1 MPGRINT
8 TLFTD
13 PACPWA
19 YSEIP
24 ALRVIDW
31 RYGPQL
37 DWRLVMIG
45 LTESA
50 QQYVDRGYTTLRS
63 ARSHAAFRRY
73 GMPFSPRP
81 KARVSAT
88 ARACR
93 AIEAARLIDPGSEWA
108 ALRALQLLQF
118 TTPIVLDDDEAVSRV
133 VAAATGHDADA
144 IRAGLDSAET
154 TEAYERD
161 RAEARSAAGSAAE
174 LQGKTASTDG
184 SVRFTAS
191 SVTFERDGVRLVA
204 GGFQPVAAYDV
215 LIANLDPGLERRD
228 APEDPAELLAEY
240 PDGLTTQE
248 IAALLA
254 ESNEAPDRT
263 AAETAMLELVFDGRA
278 ERIALGDD
286 AIWLAP
292 ERAGWFQATLDA
304 VEPAAVRRDP
314 IGATA

>member
-1 MPGRINT
+1 MPGHIET
-8 TLFTD
+8 TLYTD

-31 RYGPQL
+31 RYGSQL

-50 QQYVDRGYTTLRS
+50 QQYIDRGYTTLNS

-93 AIEAARLIDPGSEWA
+93 AIEAARLIEPGSEWA

-118 TTPIVLDDDEAVSRV
+118 TTPLVLDDDETVARV

-144 IRAGLDSAET
+144 IRAALDAPET

-174 LQGKTASTDG
+174 LQGKTAATDG
-184 SVRFTAS
+184 AVRFTAS
-191 SVTFERDGVRLVA
+191 SVTFARDGVRLVA

-215 LIANLDPGLERRD
+215 LIANLDPALDRRD
-228 APEDPAELLAEY
+228 APDDPAELLAEY

-248 IAALLA
+248 VAALLA
-254 ESNEAPDRT
+254 RSNDAPDRQK
-263 AAETAMLELVFDGRA
+263 AETALLELVFQGRA
-278 ERIALGDD
+278 ERIGLGDD
-286 AIWLAP
+286 ALWLAP
-292 ERAGWFQATLDA
+292 DRAERFQGILDA
-304 VEPAAVRRDP
+304 VAPGRVNRDP
-314 IGATA
+314 IGVSA

>member
-1 MPGRINT
+1 MPGHINT

-31 RYGPQL
+31 RYGSQL

-93 AIEAARLIDPGSEWA
+93 AIEAARLIEPGSEWA

-144 IRAGLDSAET
+144 IRAGLDAAET
-154 TEAYERD
+154 TAAYERD
-161 RAEARSAAGSAAE
+161 RAEARSAAGSPAE

-215 LIANLDPGLERRD
+215 LIANLDPTLARRG
-228 APEDPAELLAEY
+228 APDGPAELLAEY

-254 ESNEAPDRT
+254 EGNDAPDRT

-304 VEPAAVRRDP
+304 VAPARVSRDP

>member
-1 MPGRINT
+1 MPGHIET
-8 TLFTD
+8 TLYTD

-19 YSEIP
+19 YSEMP

-31 RYGPQL
+31 RYGSQL

-50 QQYVDRGYTTLRS
+50 QQYIDRGYTTLNS

-81 KARVSAT
+81 KARMSAT

-93 AIEAARLIDPGSEWA
+93 AIETARLLEPGSEWA

-118 TTPIVLDDDEAVSRV
+118 TTPLVLDDDESVARV
-133 VAAATGHDADA
+133 VSAATGHDADA
-144 IRAGLDSAET
+144 IRAALDSPET
-154 TEAYERD
+154 TAAYERD

-184 SVRFTAS
+184 TVRFTAS
-191 SVTFERDGVRLVA
+191 SVSFARDGVRLVA

-215 LIANLDPGLERRD
+215 LVANLDPALERRD
-228 APEDPAELLAEY
+228 APDDPAELLAEY

-248 IAALLA
+248 AAALLA
-254 ESNEAPDRT
+254 RSNDEPDRV
-263 AAETAMLELVFDGRA
+263 AAETALLELVFDGRA
-278 ERIALGDD
+278 ERIGIGDD

-292 ERAGWFQATLDA
+292 DRAEWFHGLLQA
-304 VEPAAVRRDP
+304 VEPARVNRDP

>member
-1 MPGRINT
+1 MPGHINT

-31 RYGPQL
+31 RYGSQL

-50 QQYVDRGYTTLRS
+50 QQYIDRGYTTLRS

-93 AIEAARLIDPGSEWA
+93 AIESARLIEPGSEWA

-118 TTPIVLDDDEAVSRV
+118 TTPLVLDDDESVARV

-144 IRAGLDSAET
+144 IRAALDSAET

-161 RAEARSAAGSAAE
+161 RAEARSAGGSAAE

-184 SVRFTAS
+184 AVRFTAS

-215 LIANLDPGLERRD
+215 LIANLDPSLERRG
-228 APEDPAELLAEY
+228 APEGPAELLAQY

-254 ESNEAPDRT
+254 EGNDAPDRT

-278 ERIALGDD
+278 ERVGLGDD
-286 AIWLAP
+286 AIWLACD
-292 ERAGWFQATLDA
+292 RAGWFQGILDA
-304 VEPAAVRRDP
+304 VEPAREGRVA
-314 IGATA
+314 ATA